1 MGGEKRQERIGDS
14 LQEVAY
20 AQEAQ
25 VYFLILPQNKYR
37 SPIIAAEVRRPAKAL
52 QKLKLGRITN
62 LLAQWLHRLRVGSGL
77 KSVNDQQINQPK
89 ESCPRY

>member
-1 MGGEKRQERIGDS
+1 MSSRK
-14 LQEVAY
+14 LKCT
-20 AQEAQ
+20 
-25 VYFLILPQNKYR
+25 FLSCLKNKYR

-77 KSVNDQQINQPK
+77 KRDSAVNDQQINQLRK
-89 ESCPRY
+89 LSSVLREKVIKIKKNV